1 MGLGTSAS
9 PRPLA
14 TPPSPAGPRRALFPI
29 RPALCLRPAPW
40 SSRPPGEADVPCHGF
55 RFHVRPGG
63 AEAGRLVLRPS
74 TASAC
79 GTQDRGLASDQAA
92 RSPRGCS
99 LPPAPLRAGDG
110 RFYRENRVPQTS
122 LSSAL
127 VPAAAAAAEAPARPH
142 RLLPGAVHHLEWPGG
157 SEPTPAGRW
166 RLAAAEQGTEHRA
179 PPHAIVSPPVAVGAP
194 WVSAHVSPASG
205 SEGRG

>member
-1 MGLGTSAS
+1 MCHG
-9 PRPLA
+9 
-14 TPPSPAGPRRALFPI
+14 
-29 RPALCLRPAPW
+29 
-40 SSRPPGEADVPCHGF
+40 HGF

-110 RFYRENRVPQTS
+110 RFCRENRVPQTS

-157 SEPTPAGRW
+157 SEPTPAGCW
-166 RLAAAEQGTEHRA
+166 RLAAAGTGDRAQSTPTRHRK
-179 PPHAIVSPPVAVGAP
+179 PSCGSGGSLGVSPCEPHLRLRGEGLTGP
-194 WVSAHVSPASG
+194 EEQEPARDSWA
-205 SEGRG
+205 

>member
-29 RPALCLRPAPW
+29 RPALCLRPAPR
-40 SSRPPGEADVPCHGF
+40 SSRPPGEADVPWS
-55 RFHVRPGG
+55 RVSVSR
-63 AEAGRLVLRPS
+63 EAGRRRGGEVGPPPQHRQR
-74 TASAC
+74 

-110 RFYRENRVPQTS
+110 RFCRENRVPQTS

-157 SEPTPAGRW
+157 SEPTPAGCW
-166 RLAAAEQGTEHRA
+166 RLAAAEQGTKHRA
-179 PPHAIVSPPVAVGAP
+179 PPRAIVSPPVAVGAP